1 MPTYCVFVRESAV
14 SAARP
19 SRTSRV
25 YLDAATA
32 DLALLMA
39 ALENPDCR
47 VFGIEPADY
56 LRVSRDGSHAA

>member
-1 MPTYCVFVRESAV
+1 MSTYCVVVREPAV

-25 YLDAATA
+25 YLNAVSA

-39 ALENPDCR
+39 AQENPDCR
-47 VFGIEPADY
+47 VLGIEPAEY
-56 LRVSRDGSHAA
+56 VRVSHDGSHAA